1 MTNSIEL
8 LSSKSTQKDGDCA
21 TGVQANRSG
30 EMDRTDA
37 ASPQPAHAR
46 TLPAPQCDL
55 QTSRYICDAYHPFY
69 VRFPPRLFNIHT
81 LTSLLYSR
89 PRQTPV
95 LHLHN
100 SGMPLLRLPNELLGC
115 ITEYLG
121 STGDINAFAR
131 SNRQLY
137 RALNSY
143 LYRRNIEES
152 ESSALIWAAQNNQ
165 LGTAQ
170 RLLEQH
176 TNDQAKKIC
185 CVIPLCE
192 AAGKGHEEIVRL
204 LLDNGVNVDARRN
217 KAAETAFTPTKKR
230 TKAQTNQ
237 ETRNWLASQDID
249 LDSASD
255 DDDDNDNDDG
265 HDDEWVATH
274 TGNALYA
281 ASEAGHTNM
290 VKLLLDY
297 DADIFGNSSGR
308 SGNAFQ
314 AAAEGGHEE
323 IVKLLLESGFDVNT
337 RGRYYIDD
345 SSSFYCYGSNALC
358 AASEK
363 GNTALVKLLLE
374 HDALVSFS
382 GGIYGNPLQAAA
394 AKGHEEIVE
403 MLLNTEGIEINK
415 TGKYLSW
422 LGDVTDGAALYLASE
437 EGHVNI
443 VKLLLDRGA
452 DIDAKVDLWG
462 TALTIAAVSN
472 QEEVVRLLLERGAD
486 VNVEN
491 EFCSGALDAAAQYGH
506 EEIAE
511 MLYDAGADIEKALED
526 AEYRSGR
533 NDNDYSLQILRN
545 LVSAALDD

>member
-1 MTNSIEL
+1 MT
-8 LSSKSTQKDGDCA
+8 
-21 TGVQANRSG
+21 
-30 EMDRTDA
+30 
-37 ASPQPAHAR
+37 
-46 TLPAPQCDL
+46 
-55 QTSRYICDAYHPFY
+55 
-69 VRFPPRLFNIHT
+69 
-81 LTSLLYSR
+81 
-89 PRQTPV
+89 
-95 LHLHN
+95 
-100 SGMPLLRLPNELLGC
+100 LLRLPNELLGC
-115 ITEYLG
+115 ITEYLE
-121 STGDINAFAR
+121 STGDINAFAQ

-152 ESSALIWAAQNNQ
+152 ESSALTWAARNNQ

-185 CVIPLCE
+185 CVIPLIE
-192 AAGKGHEEIVRL
+192 AAGKGHEEIARL
-204 LLDNGVNVDARRN
+204 LLDNGVSVDARRD

-249 LDSASD
+249 LDSVA
-255 DDDDNDNDDG
+255 DDDNDNDNDDD

-290 VKLLLDY
+290 VKLLLEY
-297 DADIFGNSSGR
+297 DADIFGNRIGR

-314 AAAEGGHEE
+314 EAAEGGHGE

-374 HDALVSFS
+374 HDAFVNFP

-394 AKGHEEIVE
+394 AKGHEEVVE
-403 MLLNTEGIEINK
+403 ILLNTEGIEINE

-422 LGDVTDGAALYLASE
+422 LGDEADGTALYLASE

-491 EFCSGALDAAAQYGH
+491 EFCNSALDAAAQYGH

-511 MLYDAGADIEKALED
+511 MLYNAGGNIEKALED
-526 AEYRSGR
+526 AKNRRGQNTS
-533 NDNDYSLQILRN
+533 DYSLEILSD
-545 LVSAALDD
+545 LAGVSLDE

>member
-1 MTNSIEL
+1 
-8 LSSKSTQKDGDCA
+8 
-21 TGVQANRSG
+21 
-30 EMDRTDA
+30 
-37 ASPQPAHAR
+37 
-46 TLPAPQCDL
+46 
-55 QTSRYICDAYHPFY
+55 
-69 VRFPPRLFNIHT
+69 
-81 LTSLLYSR
+81 
-89 PRQTPV
+89 
-95 LHLHN
+95 
-100 SGMPLLRLPNELLGC
+100 MPLLRLPNELLGC

-131 SNRQLY
+131 TNRRLY
-137 RALNSY
+137 HALNSY
-143 LYRRNIEES
+143 LYRRNIQES

-170 RLLEQH
+170 KLLEQH
-176 TNDQAKKIC
+176 TNDQAKKIS

-192 AAGKGHEEIVRL
+192 AAGKGHEDIVRL
-204 LLDNGVNVDARRN
+204 LLETGVNVDARRD

-237 ETRNWLASQDID
+237 EHRNWVASQDID
-249 LDSASD
+249 LNSASD
-255 DDDDNDNDDG
+255 DDDDDDDDDNGD
-265 HDDEWVATH
+265 HDDKWVATH

-290 VKLLLDY
+290 VKLLLEY
-297 DADIFGNSSGR
+297 DADIFGNRSGR

-345 SSSFYCYGSNALC
+345 SSSFYDYGSNALC

-363 GNTALVKLLLE
+363 GNTALMKLLLE
-374 HDALVSFS
+374 HDAFVNFS

-403 MLLNTEGIEINK
+403 ILLNTEGINVNEK
-415 TGKYLSW
+415 GKYLSW
-422 LGDVTDGAALYLASE
+422 LGDEADGTPLYLASE
-437 EGHVNI
+437 GGYINI

-545 LVSAALDD
+545 LVSAALED